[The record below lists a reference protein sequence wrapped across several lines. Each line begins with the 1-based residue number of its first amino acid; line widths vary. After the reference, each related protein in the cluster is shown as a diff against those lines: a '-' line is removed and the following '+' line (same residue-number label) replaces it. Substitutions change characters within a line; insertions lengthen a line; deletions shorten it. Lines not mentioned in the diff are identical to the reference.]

1 MIKRLIIKLKDW
13 YLGRKAIWLTVELEE
28 RRKYEK

>member
-13 YLGRKAIWLTVELEE
+13 YLGRKAIWESVELGE
-28 RRKYEK
+28 RGKYEK